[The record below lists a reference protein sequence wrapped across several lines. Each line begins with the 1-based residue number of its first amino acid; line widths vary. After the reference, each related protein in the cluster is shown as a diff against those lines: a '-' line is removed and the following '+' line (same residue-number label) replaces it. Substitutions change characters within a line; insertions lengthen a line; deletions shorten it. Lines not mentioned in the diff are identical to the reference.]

1 MLELNKI
8 YHGDNLYYLESMPD
22 ECIDLVY
29 IDPPFGTQ
37 TLQKSRT
44 WNERVQ
50 GAVFYDLWGGGV
62 HGYMQ
67 FLSERLKH
75 LHRVLKPTGSLFLHL
90 DWRMAHYAKVELDKI
105 FGISNFVNEIIW
117 FYKTGGMSKRWLG
130 RKHDTILFYGKSKNY
145 KFNPLKE
152 KSYLAHKYGFS
163 NVDIKEDG
171 GGFYTLVGLRDVWD
185 IPALRGNQPETLGY
199 PTQKPL
205 ALLEKI
211 VAIASDEGDVVL
223 DCFCGC
229 GTAVEAAYKLGRDW
243 IGIDASMLACKEI
256 KKRMREKQ
264 KVVVDIQRQVI
275 TKAQFMKLEPFEFE
289 KAAVR
294 AVGGVP
300 NTKQVGDDG
309 VDGVLSSDWTP
320 IQVKK
325 SERIGRPVLDAFH
338 KHIAKHKAKRGV
350 IIALS
355 FGKGIK
361 EERARLEREEGFDIQ
376 LLTLDKVIK
385 GNYRE
390 GQKLL

>member
-67 FLSERLKH
+67 FLSERLRH
-75 LHRVLKPTGSLFLHL
+75 LHRVLKPTGALFLHL

-105 FGISNFVNEIIW
+105 FGIGNFVNEIIW

-130 RKHDTILFYGKSKNY
+130 RKHDTILFYGKSKKY
-145 KFNPLKE
+145 RFNLQKE

-163 NVDIKEDG
+163 NVEIKEDEN
-171 GGFYTLVGLRDVWD
+171 GFYTLVGMRDVWD

-205 ALLEKI
+205 ALLERI
-211 VAIASDEGDVVL
+211 VAIASSEGDVVL

-229 GTAVEAAYKLGRDW
+229 GTAVEAAHKLGRDW

-264 KVVVDIQRQVI
+264 KVVVEIQKQVM

-294 AVGGVP
+294 AIGGVP

-355 FGKGIK
+355 FGRGIK
-361 EERARLEREEGFDIQ
+361 EERARLEREDGFDIQ
-376 LLTLDKVIK
+376 LLTLDNVIK